1 MKPRHQPSN
10 LHEASSLTLPTHW
23 TPQQALAVVE
33 LIDDLRELIYRNYLP
48 QIQKAMRQ
56 DRSTKLDPTSHVDQF
71 EDEAPF

>member
-10 LHEASSLTLPTHW
+10 LHEANSFTLPTHW

-56 DRSTKLDPTSHVDQF
+56 DRSANTASNAHLDQF
-71 EDEAPF
+71 DDEAPF